1 MSKPRGANLFQ
12 LESGAQLTGVLA
24 GLIGALVAA
33 IIFWSR
39 TPAIWGA
46 WSIGLVGGIVVG
58 LTSLAAAYLNYWR
71 ARYRP
76 GQEWRLDLPSWKFIV
91 DATAVALVHAILAT
105 LLTFAVFVL
114 LQLSLKGARL
124 DIWWAMVLIGLSA
137 GLASYWVSLSVTDM
151 TTAKMSTLLVQF
163 MVVAILGAMATAPQE
178 DWWTYHFSALGTSQS
193 PSSWLFNFSLIS
205 AGLLLVGFALYLDR
219 DLQALADLGELR
231 NQRTPRFMSVGFIIA
246 GFSLAGIGAVPVS
259 WSILIHNTF
268 ASGTL
273 LVLLGMMLL
282 AGWLLRGLPWQFM
295 ATTYGFVLALVVTVL
310 LWQPVQYFGLTAMEL
325 VSFALVFA
333 WVSLL
338 IRMLNV
344 RIQTIAETQ
353 E

>member
-1 MSKPRGANLFQ
+1 MGKGRGANLFQ
-12 LESGAQLTGVLA
+12 LESGAQLIGVLA

-33 IIFWSR
+33 IIFWNR
-39 TPAIWGA
+39 TPSLWGA
-46 WSIGLVGGIVVG
+46 WSIGAVAGVSAGVVTLG
-58 LTSLAAAYLNYWR
+58 AGYLSYWR

-76 GQEWRLDLPSWKFIV
+76 GQEWRLELPSWKFII
-91 DATAVALVHAILAT
+91 DATAVALVHAILAA
-105 LLTFAVFVL
+105 LLICAAFVL
-114 LQLSLKGARL
+114 LQLSLKGATL
-124 DIWWAMVLIGLSA
+124 DIGWAIVLCALSC
-137 GLASYWVSLSVTDM
+137 GLASYWTSLSVTDM
-151 TTAKMSTLLVQF
+151 TTVKMTSLLVQF

-193 PSSWLFNFSLIS
+193 GSSWLFNISLIA

-219 DLQALADLGELR
+219 DLQALADQGELR
-231 NQRTPRFMSVGFIIA
+231 NHRTPRFMSVGFIIA

-268 ASGTL
+268 AAGTL

-282 AGWLLRGLPWQFM
+282 SAWLLRGLPWQFM
-295 ATTYGFVLALVVTVL
+295 VTSYGFVLGLVLTVL

-325 VSFALVFA
+325 IAFALVFA

-344 RIQTIAETQ
+344 RIQTLAEG
-353 E
+353 EA